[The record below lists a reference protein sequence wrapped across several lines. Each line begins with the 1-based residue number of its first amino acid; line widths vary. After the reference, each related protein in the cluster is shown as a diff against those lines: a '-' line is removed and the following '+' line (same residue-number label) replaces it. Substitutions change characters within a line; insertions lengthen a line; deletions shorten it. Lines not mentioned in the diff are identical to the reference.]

1 MKKIIYSAL
10 AIAAMVSCTSQEELI
25 EEGDLVEIKLQGGIS
40 AIETKAALG
49 NGSALDAFTLLRYD
63 ATDVPADF
71 TTPTGTAITD
81 ASMNTSGEITLATKQ
96 YYNFDGTQNTYFVGF
111 YPNATTAPTTNEV
124 TLPVDGQTDIMAF
137 DCINTGN
144 KVTPGT
150 DAIAFKHMLTQ
161 LVFKVKGDAASATNF
176 GTITSIQVKDQP
188 DKVKLTLGTLATL
201 TNESTTANIYAYNDD
216 GKMDNAAISIPADE
230 TEIGYALI
238 APLATSESTH
248 TYVLSIKTSNLATAQ
263 DVNVKVDE
271 QTPGTGAAPAGKK
284 VIITL
289 TFSQKEIAGS
299 GAIADWTEVGGTGS
313 GSIQ

>member
-1 MKKIIYSAL
+1 MNKIIYSAL
-10 AIAAMVSCTSQEELI
+10 AVAAMVSCTSQEELI
-25 EEGDLVEIKLQGGIS
+25 ENGDKVEIKLQGGIS
-40 AIETKAALG
+40 AIETKAAVG
-49 NGSALDAFTLLRYD
+49 AGSALDAFTLLRYD

-96 YYNFDGTQNTYFVGF
+96 YYDFDGTKNTYFVGF

-124 TLPVDGQTDIMAF
+124 ILPVDGQTDILTF

-144 KVTPGT
+144 KVTPKT

-161 LVFKVKGDAASATNF
+161 LVFQVKGDAQSATNF
-176 GTITSIQVKDQP
+176 GTITSIQVKEQP
-188 DKVKLTLGTLATL
+188 DKVKLTLGTTATL
-201 TNESTTANIYAYNDD
+201 ADESTTADIYAYNAD
-216 GKMDNAAISIPADE
+216 GKMDNAAISIPTDV
-230 TEIGYALI
+230 TNIGYALI
-238 APLATSESTH
+238 APLAANVNTH
-248 TYVLSIKTSNLATAQ
+248 TYTLSIKTSNLATAQ
-263 DVNVKVDE
+263 DVSVKVDE
-271 QTPGTGAAPAGKK
+271 KTAGTGAAPAGKK

-299 GAIADWTEVGGTGS
+299 GAIADWSEEGGTGS